1 MKPLVRI
8 GRLSAAFLGSNLARG
23 AIAFALSL
31 VIGRALG
38 VERFGRWV
46 LCTTWASMLTVIVD
60 LGFGVLLPRDGA
72 RSDACHGRL
81 LGGAL
86 AARLLLLAPIGLVMY
101 AAAPGIAADPES
113 IAGVRLGVLLGAS
126 GAAYGCFGAMLRS
139 QPAWV
144 PTVLIVETA
153 WSALQLAVSW
163 ILARSGAGVWPLVLL
178 ATIVQLAQIGSGF
191 VLYAMAFGDRDPIR
205 IPSRSETVALIRRAI
220 PFAASGL
227 VANVQTRV
235 GPLMLGYL
243 STAAEVGMFAAASR
257 MGTVARLVPGAMFAG
272 ALPVLSGEYGSDR
285 AEAHRAYRSFNSVL
299 VAVTLAAAIPFVAFA
314 APLLRLVYG
323 DAFSKG
329 APSLM
334 WIGIALLP
342 AVTNSGKKILL
353 YAAGAETIV
362 VRWST
367 AALAVQIAASALL
380 MPLAGATGAAISL
393 AIGEAAIWWPLRRT
407 VDQLV
412 APSVRVMPRYDTH
425 DTTTITKTYS
435 RGFRVFREFVG
446 LVVNYRAGAGSAKTL
461 D

>member
-1 MKPLVRI
+1 MRPLARI

-38 VERFGRWV
+38 VERFGRWI
-46 LCTTWASMLTVIVD
+46 LCTTWASMLTLVAD
-60 LGFGVLLPRDGA
+60 LGFGVLLPRDGT
-72 RSDACHGRL
+72 RSDASPGRL

-86 AARLLLLAPIGLVMY
+86 ASRLLLLAPLGLVMY
-101 AAAPGIAADPES
+101 AAAPRIAADQES

-144 PTVLIVETA
+144 PAVLVVETA
-153 WSALQLAVSW
+153 WSALQLAVASIVAW
-163 ILARSGAGVWPLVLL
+163 AGAGVPPLILL
-178 ATIVQLAQIGSGF
+178 ATLVQLAQIGSGL
-191 VLYAMAFGDRDPIR
+191 VLYGMAFGDRDPIR
-205 IPSRSETVALIRRAI
+205 IPSWSETVALIRRAI

-227 VANVQTRV
+227 VANLQTRV

-243 STAAEVGMFAAASR
+243 STASEVGMFAAASR
-257 MGTVARLVPGAMFAG
+257 IGTAARLAPGAMFAG
-272 ALPVLSGEYGSDR
+272 ALPVLSGEYGRDR
-285 AEAHRAYRSFNSVL
+285 TEAHRAYRSFNRVL
-299 VAVTLAAAIPFVAFA
+299 VAVTLAAATAFVALA

-329 APSLM
+329 APALM

-342 AVTNSGKKILL
+342 AVTNSGKKIFL
-353 YAAGAETIV
+353 YAAGAETVV

-380 MPLAGATGAAISL
+380 MPLAGATGAAIGL
-393 AIGEAAIWWPLRRT
+393 AIGEAAIWRPLGRA
-407 VDQLV
+407 V
-412 APSVRVMPRYDTH
+412 ARHGVASGRVATDPAT
-425 DTTTITKTYS
+425 
-435 RGFRVFREFVG
+435 
-446 LVVNYRAGAGSAKTL
+446 TL
-461 D
+461 DELTLESQRSLRSVS

>member
-1 MKPLVRI
+1 VRPLARI

-46 LCTTWASMLTVIVD
+46 LCTTWASMLTVVAD

-86 AARLLLLAPIGLVMY
+86 ASRLLLLAPLGVVMY
-101 AAAPGIAADPES
+101 AAAPRIAADSQS

-126 GAAYGCFGAMLRS
+126 GAAYGCFGALFRS

-153 WSALQLAVSW
+153 WSAVQLAVSF
-163 ILARSGAGVWPLVLL
+163 ILARAGAGVSALLLL
-178 ATIVQLAQIGSGF
+178 AAIVQLAQIGSGL
-191 VLYAMAFGDRDPIR
+191 VLYAMAFGSRDPIL
-205 IPSRSETVALIRRAI
+205 IPSWAEIFAMIRRAI

-227 VANVQTRV
+227 VANLQTRV

-243 STAAEVGMFAAASR
+243 ATPAEVGIFAAASR
-257 MGTVARLVPGAMFAG
+257 CGTVARLAPGAMFAG
-272 ALPVLSGEYGSDR
+272 ALPVLSGEYGRDR
-285 AEAHRAYRSFNSVL
+285 RQAHRTYGSFSRAL
-299 VAVTLAAAIPFVAFA
+299 VAVTLAVSIPYVAAA

-329 APSLM
+329 APTLM

-342 AVTNSGKKILL
+342 AVTNSGRKIFL

-362 VRWST
+362 VRWSA
-367 AALAVQIAASALL
+367 AALAIQIAVSALL
-380 MPLAGATGAAISL
+380 MPLAGATGAAVSL
-393 AIGEAAIWWPLRRT
+393 AIGEASIWWPLRRT
-407 VDQLV
+407 VEQSKNTDIATAAGKLFTLRSLRPLRSQR
-412 APSVRVMPRYDTH
+412 SV
-425 DTTTITKTYS
+425 S
-435 RGFRVFREFVG
+435 
-446 LVVNYRAGAGSAKTL
+446 
-461 D
+461 